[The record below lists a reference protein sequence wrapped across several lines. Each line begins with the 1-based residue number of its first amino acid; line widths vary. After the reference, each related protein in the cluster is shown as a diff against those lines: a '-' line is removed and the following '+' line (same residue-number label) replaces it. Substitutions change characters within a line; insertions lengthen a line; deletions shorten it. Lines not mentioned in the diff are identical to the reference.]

1 MTPAGRVKRAA
12 RAPRGFHT
20 FEKRLHEQGFTRVA
34 GVDEAGRGPLAGP
47 VCAAVAVF
55 RPGARIRGV
64 NDSKQLTE
72 KKREWLFDEIMDKAR
87 GVGVGLVWPD
97 EIDALNILRAT
108 HLAVRRALEGLPEP
122 PDHLLLDALRLAD
135 VPLPQESL
143 VKGDARCFCIAAAS
157 IVAKVTR
164 DRLMLRYEEEY
175 PQYGLARHKGYGT
188 EHHRR
193 ALACHGMSTIHRR
206 TFCDFGLFG
215 PLPFD
220 PDCVAM
226 GWTDEVRVRSVS
238 FERIRLA
245 AAGAR
250 TQDAVAALE
259 AEVAALTGFL
269 PAVETDHLRAMLA
282 DARKRTGPTGP

>member
-1 MTPAGRVKRAA
+1 MEGRKGKRGA
-12 RAPRGFHT
+12 RAPSGFFV
-20 FEKRLHEQGFTRVA
+20 FEKRLHEQGFARVA

-47 VCAAVAVF
+47 VCAAAAVF
-55 RPGARIRGV
+55 RPGTRIRGV

-72 KKREWLFDEIMDKAR
+72 KKREWLFDEIMDRAQA
-87 GVGVGLVWPD
+87 VGVGLAWPG
-97 EIDALNILRAT
+97 EIDAVNILRAT
-108 HLAVRRALEGLPEP
+108 HLAVRRALEQLAEP

-164 DRLMLRYEEEY
+164 DRLMLRYDAEY

-193 ALACHGMSTIHRR
+193 ALARHGMSTIHRR

-215 PLPFD
+215 PMPFD
-220 PDCVAM
+220 RDCVAM

-238 FERIRLA
+238 FDRIRRA

-250 TQDAVAALE
+250 TTREVSALE
-259 AEVAALTGFL
+259 TEVASL
-269 PAVETDHLRAMLA
+269 D
-282 DARKRTGPTGP
+282 RKSVV